1 MKYMK
6 KNNYLV
12 IVFLLF
18 MILSTVCSCGNSGKP
33 QVDEQ
38 AIKDSIENA
47 IKDSLVYNQVGKTKQ
62 NEVNDQIRMPSVQ
75 KIGGLFDD
83 MVNGNSTALKD
94 YGFIFE
100 NRQTKKFLSD
110 YEDDE
115 TEYEMVKEVYSL
127 RYKISVANSVK
138 EGNMRATY
146 VFAKGYG
153 DPAMTIGCDTK
164 SWEYLQAEAKASLK
178 VLSDNY
184 FFLNNYSFIDF
195 QKKGVIT
202 ITTESSVSW

>member
-1 MKYMK
+1 MKHQIFASFIGAVTLMS
-6 KNNYLV
+6 
-12 IVFLLF
+12 IF
-18 MILSTVCSCGNSGKP
+18 SSCGNSRKP

-47 IKDSLVYNQVGKTKQ
+47 IKDSLVNNQVGKTTQ

-146 VFAKGYG
+146 VFAKSYG
-153 DPAMTIGCDTK
+153 DPAMTIECDTK

-178 VLSDNY
+178 VFSDNY
-184 FFLNNYSFIDF
+184 FFLNNYCFIGF